1 MLEMFEEIE
10 NSIRAGN
17 GITKMF
23 LDYDGTLVD
32 LTTQPEMAIPG
43 QELLNLLNS
52 LKREVPLYLVTG
64 RDLDSILSLV
74 GGGFNIIAMHGSEFV
89 DESGRKRYIDNFDF
103 YRSKT
108 EELSAKYSYLEKEFP
123 NLRIIDKKGGL
134 QFHYYNVDPNLV
146 QDLERTVSIIRED
159 GFELYSGKYVYELRV
174 KGVNKG
180 KAMLKLIGREDF
192 ILFAGDDTTDEEA
205 FVALRGHVTIKIG
218 EGDTKAAFRIG
229 SPTDFKRFLS
239 RMLEHKDE
247 MLRDKN
253 EI

>member
-1 MLEMFEEIE
+1 MFEEIE
-10 NSIRAGN
+10 NSIRAGK
-17 GITKMF
+17 GITRMF

-32 LTTQPEMAIPG
+32 LTTQPELAIPG
-43 QELLNLLNS
+43 QELLHLIKS

-89 DESGRKRYIDNFDF
+89 DESGRKQYIENFEY
-103 YRSKT
+103 YRQRTK
-108 EELSAKYSYLEKEFP
+108 ELSEKYSYLEREFP

-134 QFHYYNVDPNLV
+134 QFHYYNVDSKFING
-146 QDLERTVSIIRED
+146 LEKEISKIQED

-180 KAMLKLIGREDF
+180 KAMLKFIGKEDF

-205 FVALRGHVTIKIG
+205 FKALKGHVTIKIG
-218 EGDTKAAFRIG
+218 KGETDAAFRID
-229 SPTDFKRFLS
+229 SPTEFKIFLS
-239 RMLEHKDE
+239 SLLEHKGE
-247 MLRDKN
+247 MLRYKR
-253 EI
+253 

>member
-1 MLEMFEEIE
+1 MREMFEEIE

-17 GITKMF
+17 GITRMF

-32 LTTQPEMAIPG
+32 LTTQPELAIPG
-43 QELLNLLNS
+43 QELLILLNN
-52 LKREVPLYLVTG
+52 LKREIPLYLVTG

-89 DESGRKRYIDNFDF
+89 DESGRKEYIDNFEY
-103 YRSKT
+103 YRQRTK
-108 EELSAKYSYLEKEFP
+108 ELSAKYSYLEKEFP

-134 QFHYYNVDPNLV
+134 QFHYYNVDSKFV
-146 QDLERTVSIIRED
+146 QDLERTISEIHED

-180 KAMLKLIGREDF
+180 KAMLKFIGKEDF

-205 FVALRGHVTIKIG
+205 FMALKGHVTIKIG
-218 EGDTKAAFRIG
+218 KGETEAAFRID
-229 SPTDFKRFLS
+229 SPTEFKMFLS
-239 RMLEHKDE
+239 DLLEHKGE
-247 MLRDKN
+247 MLSDER
-253 EI
+253 